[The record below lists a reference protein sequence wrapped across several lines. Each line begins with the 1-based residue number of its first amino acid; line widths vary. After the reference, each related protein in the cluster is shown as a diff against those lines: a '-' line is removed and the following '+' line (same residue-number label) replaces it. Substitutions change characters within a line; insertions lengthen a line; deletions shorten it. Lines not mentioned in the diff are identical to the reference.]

1 MADEYAVAPNHN
13 NAAGL
18 VTVYTTAVSGK
29 YFARLQGAGTFDP
42 GEERIYVDGTRDD
55 VGEGL
60 FTWLST
66 WMTWAQYEYILAT
79 PLQGRRSNRV
89 TVRTRLNGA
98 AYANYNAILTM
109 PKTSEL
115 TRVFGYY
122 TDVVW
127 RFTQVN
133 AI

>member
-13 NAAGL
+13 NAVGL
-18 VTVYTTAVSGK
+18 VVVHTTVVSGK
-29 YFARLQGAGTFDP
+29 YFAHIQGIGTFDP
-42 GEERIYVDGTRDD
+42 GEERVYVDASHDD

-66 WMTWAQYEYILAT
+66 RMTWAQYEYILAT
-79 PLQGRRSNRV
+79 PLQTRRSNRV
-89 TVRTRLNGA
+89 TVRTRLTGA
-98 AYANYNAILTM
+98 AYANYNAILTL

-115 TRVFGYY
+115 TRVFGCYL
-122 TDVVW
+122 DVQW
-127 RFTQVN
+127 RFTAVV

>member
-1 MADEYAVAPNHN
+1 MADEYAIAPNHN
-13 NAAGL
+13 NAVGL
-18 VTVYTTAVSGK
+18 VVVHTTAVGGK
-29 YFARLQGAGTFDP
+29 YFAHIQGVGTFDP
-42 GEERIYVDGTRDD
+42 GEERVYSDGSRDD

-60 FTWLST
+60 FAWLST
-66 WMTWAQYEYILAT
+66 RMTWAQYEYVIAT
-79 PLQGRRSNRV
+79 PLQTRRSNRV
-89 TVRTRLNGA
+89 TVRTRRNGA
-98 AYANYNAILTM
+98 AYANYNAILTL

-122 TDVVW
+122 LDVVW

>member
-1 MADEYAVAPNHN
+1 MAQEYALVAGFN
-13 NAAGL
+13 NAVGL
-18 VTVYTTAVSGK
+18 VTVETLAVSGK
-29 YFARLQGAGTFDP
+29 YYAPIQGVGTYDP
-42 GEERIYVDGTRDD
+42 GEERVYVDGTHDD

-60 FTWLST
+60 FSWLST

-79 PLQGRRSNRV
+79 PLAGRRSNRV

-109 PKTSEL
+109 PKASEL

-122 TDVVW
+122 TDVQW
-127 RFTQVN
+127 RFTAVA